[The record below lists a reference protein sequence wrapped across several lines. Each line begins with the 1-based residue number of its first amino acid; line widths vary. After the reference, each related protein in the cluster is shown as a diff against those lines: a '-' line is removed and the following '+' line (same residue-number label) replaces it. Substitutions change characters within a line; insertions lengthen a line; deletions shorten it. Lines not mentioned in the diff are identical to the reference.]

1 MPTIVEVIVWVN
13 NRSSAMFLMNCK
25 YISLIKL
32 QEYTHTYSYLWKY
45 SMVSRTNVENPG
57 SPLNRI
63 RNTSQGVP
71 YSEIRGSIVVES
83 WYDNVVPSQR
93 SPPTCGVTCE
103 SLVSPKVAEREQH
116 YKS

>member
-1 MPTIVEVIVWVN
+1 
-13 NRSSAMFLMNCK
+13 MFLMNCK

-45 SMVSRTNVENPG
+45 SMVSRTNVENPC

-83 WYDNVVPSQR
+83 SCNNVVL
-93 SPPTCGVTCE
+93 SPRTPQLVG
-103 SLVSPKVAEREQH
+103 SLVSPKVAERTTL
-116 YKS
+116 

>member
-13 NRSSAMFLMNCK
+13 NRSSAMFLVNCK
-25 YISLIKL
+25 YIDLIKL

-71 YSEIRGSIVVES
+71 YSEIWGSSSRLVV
-83 WYDNVVPSQR
+83 Q
-93 SPPTCGVTCE
+93 
-103 SLVSPKVAEREQH
+103 
-116 YKS
+116 